1 MAELSVRHADL
12 AYRGVLITGGGSGIG
27 AALVEGF
34 AAQGAKVAFL
44 DIAEEPSRAL
54 AERLSENSPHPV
66 LYLKADLRNVAETQ
80 AAVNMA
86 AEKLASLSVL
96 INNAG
101 WDDRHELEEVT
112 EEYWDNSQAVNL
124 KQMFFVAQA
133 AVPYL
138 RKSGGGAIVNFSSI
152 AFLLNMGGLPSYASA
167 KAGIIGL
174 TKSLAGK
181 LGRENI
187 RVNAILPG
195 IVAGERQERV
205 IAAKAASYN
214 IGHEEMR
221 ERLLSKVSMR
231 KMVTAQDIANQIIY
245 ICSPAGSAISGQS
258 LSVCGNVEHLG

>member
-1 MAELSVRHADL
+1 MAELSVRRADL
-12 AYRGVLITGGGSGIG
+12 VDRGILITGGGSGIG

-44 DIAEEPSRAL
+44 DIADVPSRKL
-54 AERLSENSPHPV
+54 AERLSAISPHPV

-80 AAVNMA
+80 AAVNTA
-86 AEKLASLSVL
+86 ADKLGSLSVL

-101 WDDRHELEEVT
+101 WDDRHELEAVT

-133 AVPYL
+133 AVPHM
-138 RKSGGGAIVNFSSI
+138 RKAGRGAIVNFSSI
-152 AFLLNMGGLPSYASA
+152 AFLLNMGGLPSYAAA

-181 LGRENI
+181 LGPENI

-195 IVAGERQERV
+195 MIVTERQKALWLNDDSITAMVARQSLKRV
-205 IAAKAASYN
+205 LVAEDLVGPCLFLASDASAA
-214 IGHEEMR
+214 M
-221 ERLLSKVSMR
+221 
-231 KMVTAQDIANQIIY
+231 TAQTVVIDGGA
-245 ICSPAGSAISGQS
+245 
-258 LSVCGNVEHLG
+258 L

>member
-133 AVPYL
+133 AVPHL

-195 IVAGERQERV
+195 MIVTERQKALWLNDDS
-205 IAAKAASYN
+205 IAAMVARQSLKRVLLAEDLVGPCLFLASNASAA
-214 IGHEEMR
+214 M
-221 ERLLSKVSMR
+221 
-231 KMVTAQDIANQIIY
+231 TAQTVVIDGGA
-245 ICSPAGSAISGQS
+245 
-258 LSVCGNVEHLG
+258 L